1 MRMQCFAQAI
11 DLVDDPDLVRVYEEH
26 HRAIWPRVVDALRA
40 AGIVRMRIFRQ
51 GTRLFMYCEGP
62 DGFDPAR
69 DYQQYARDPECREWD
84 ELMRRFQRP
93 VPGAPDGAWWTPMD
107 LVFDL
112 EACPCS
118 GTDSRSS

>member
-1 MRMQCFAQAI
+1 MSTLHFAVTLSVFVALAYLA
-11 DLVDDPDLVRVYEEH
+11 LVGLLG
-26 HRAIWPRVVDALRA
+26 VVAALRA

-69 DYQQYARDPECREWD
+69 DYQQYALDPECRKWD

-93 VPGAPDGAWWTPMD
+93 VPGAPAGAWWAPMD

-112 EACPCS
+112 ESCP
-118 GTDSRSS
+118 GAHAGGAAG